1 MPQKKSY
8 RRRRRK
14 RTYPTSRPRPGR
26 GYLNRAY
33 TNAPFPLIRFAK
45 LQYYE
50 ELSINPSGTA
60 ASVGYRANGMFDPL
74 ASTGGHQPMGFD
86 QLMSIYDH
94 FEVYGSKITVRFLPN
109 GEQYYCGIYLDD
121 DSSSVPLAPTQLME
135 QRGNSMST
143 LSVTSTRPTVISKKY
158 SQRRT
163 FGKSVRGSD
172 SQKGTAAADPTEQ
185 AVFEVWSCGIGGA
198 DPGPVTVL
206 VKVEYFAKF
215 SELRTLGQS

>member
-1 MPQKKSY
+1 MPQKKLY

-14 RTYPTSRPRPGR
+14 SNYPSRKPRVGR
-26 GYLNRAY
+26 SYLNRRY
-33 TNAPFPLIRFAK
+33 TNSPFPLIRYAK
-45 LQYYE
+45 LQYFE

-74 ASTGGHQPMGFD
+74 VSTGGHQPMGFD
-86 QLMSIYDH
+86 QLMAIYDH
-94 FEVYGSKITVRFLPN
+94 FEVFGSKITVRFLPN

-121 DSSSVPLAPTQLME
+121 DSTSVPVNPTQLME

-143 LSVTSTRPTVISKKY
+143 LSVTSIKPTIISKKY

-163 FGKSVRGSD
+163 FGKSVRGAD

-185 AVFEVWSCGIGGA
+185 ANFEVWCCGVAGA

-206 VKVEYFAKF
+206 VKIEYFAKF
-215 SELRTLGQS
+215 SELRTLSQS